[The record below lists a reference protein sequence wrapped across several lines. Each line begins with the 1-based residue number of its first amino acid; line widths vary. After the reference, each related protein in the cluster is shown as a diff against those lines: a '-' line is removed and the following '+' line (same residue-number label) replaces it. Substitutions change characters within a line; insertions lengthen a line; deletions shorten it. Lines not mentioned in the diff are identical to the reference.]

1 MSEAEDTS
9 RYVQQAIEA
18 VYVATDEEL
27 LLRLMAV
34 VIRPIADV
42 RAALLEYEDSPP
54 QAMQQQHDGMLERF
68 VRDDRRRAAR
78 QFLDTGDLPPD
89 RDLEVLVDAVMLIA
103 TAPGAVT

>member
-1 MSEAEDTS
+1 MSETEDTN

-18 VYVATDEEL
+18 VYVASDEEL

-34 VIRPIADV
+34 AMRPIADV
-42 RAALLEYEDSPP
+42 RAALLEYEDTPP
-54 QAMQQQHDGMLERF
+54 QAVHQQRDGVLERF

-78 QFLDTGDLPPD
+78 RFLDTGDLPPD
-89 RDLEVLVDAVMLIA
+89 RDLEVLVDAVMLTA